1 MPRVVHFLLPADNPK
16 WAVAFYE
23 SWTITKWEWSL
34 VDRDFVAVNLQADQ
48 CLADLFP
55 VLRCEEALKVR
66 GKDTKTRLTRA
77 GYGCSSSVR
86 IPLSSRC
93 FGAPLS
99 AL

>member
-1 MPRVVHFLLPADNPK
+1 MYLLFYLTFKPVVLWLRSLLSSLILVSSFLLPADNPK

-55 VLRCEEALKVR
+55 ALRCEEALKVR
-66 GKDTKTRLTRA
+66 EKIRKLG
-77 GYGCSSSVR
+77 
-86 IPLSSRC
+86 
-93 FGAPLS
+93 
-99 AL
+99 